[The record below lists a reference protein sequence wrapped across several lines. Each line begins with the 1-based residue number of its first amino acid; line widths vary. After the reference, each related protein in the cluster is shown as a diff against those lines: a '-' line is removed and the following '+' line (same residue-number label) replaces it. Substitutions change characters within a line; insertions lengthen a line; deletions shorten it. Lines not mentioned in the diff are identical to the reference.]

1 MLVVRWIR
9 EATGWFLVYLDD
21 LLFQV
26 ATKDDID
33 PQELA
38 RRAEFVR
45 AVFEEL
51 GLSINT
57 KSCLVPSK

>member
-1 MLVVRWIR
+1 MVVRWIR
-9 EATGWFLVYLDD
+9 ETTGWFLLVYLDD
-21 LLFQV
+21 LLFPV
-26 ATKDDID
+26 ATKDAID
-33 PQELA
+33 PQEFA

-45 AVFEEL
+45 AVFEAL